1 MKKST
6 VAISLLVVTLVAS
19 NAWWAYITVDTGIT
33 RTYQKVSFEETQQ
46 ALSQALAI
54 IKVTSSPTVT
64 RTHIIEASEKAW
76 SAGEPFEKDGCLW
89 VGRLG
94 LRFDTKGKLIE
105 AFHGSCN

>member
-6 VAISLLVVTLVAS
+6 VAISLLAVALVVS

-33 RTYQKVSFEETQQ
+33 HTYESVSFEETQQ

-54 IKVTSSPTVT
+54 INVSSSPTVT
-64 RTHIIEASEKAW
+64 RAQIIEASEKAW
-76 SAGEPFEKDGCLW
+76 SAGEPFENDGYLW

-94 LRFDTKGKLIE
+94 LRFNKKGKLIE
-105 AFHGSCN
+105 AIPG